1 MLVRAFPIGVF
12 YKPTPKEDSIPMLRY
27 ELLMLAIPEITQDET
42 KSLETRIEKI
52 IKDAQGSVIS
62 FDRWGKYRL
71 AFPVKKHDYG
81 IYFLVRFEM
90 EKTEPLLGEMRSLFA
105 IGVND
110 LVMRHI
116 VTRLDTKKPLTYDR
130 PRSVEDTPTEDIDT
144 FLRKNKMGSLIG
156 SGRRDGNRTDATK
169 SNDWMTPDE
178 EDAAELLDD
187 EQEVIS

>member
-1 MLVRAFPIGVF
+1 
-12 YKPTPKEDSIPMLRY
+12 MLRY
-27 ELLMLAIPEITQDET
+27 ELLVLAIPEITQDET
-42 KSLETRIEKI
+42 KNLETRVEKI
-52 IKDAQGSVIS
+52 IKDAQGSVLS

-90 EKTEPLLGEMRSLFA
+90 ENTEPLLGEIRSLFA

-169 SNDWMTPDE
+169 PNDWMNAED
-178 EDAAELLDD
+178 EDAVELLED